1 MEFFGKWPTQREK
14 EKLHKKIFDL
24 EKKLDAKQ
32 ALELEIECMKN
43 SLQIMKHMGEDEDLD
58 VKKKMDTVREEL
70 KDKEEELD
78 GLEQLNQALIIKERK
93 TNDELQDARK
103 ELISASTINHS
114 TLHYKTLNVFCLRY

>member
-1 MEFFGKWPTQREK
+1 
-14 EKLHKKIFDL
+14 
-24 EKKLDAKQ
+24 
-32 ALELEIECMKN
+32 MKN

-70 KDKEEELD
+70 KEKEEELD
-78 GLEQLNQALIIKERK
+78 GLELLNQALIIKERK

-103 ELISASTINHS
+103 ELINASIVNLC

>member
-1 MEFFGKWPTQREK
+1 
-14 EKLHKKIFDL
+14 
-24 EKKLDAKQ
+24 
-32 ALELEIECMKN
+32 MKN

-70 KDKEEELD
+70 KEKEEELD
-78 GLEQLNQALIIKERK
+78 GLELLNQALIIKERK

-103 ELISASTINHS
+103 ELISASIANLY